1 MGVNSLPKTVTRRR
15 RDCDFNPGPSAPES
29 SMLTTRLPRE
39 EPCIKLRCRLTP
51 PGECDELIFAAAAMR
66 PYATALPCQLDV
78 VLVRPADWNFGIRT
92 PSKAR
97 LPRGLWWDAVYGVTD
112 MSLSQQTR
120 SFHFIPARNKPA

>member
-1 MGVNSLPKTVTRRR
+1 MGVNSLPKTVTRQR

-29 SMLTTRLPRE
+29 SMLTTQLPRE

-66 PYATALPCQLDV
+66 PMLPRYRVNLLLYWFGQLIGIF
-78 VLVRPADWNFGIRT
+78 AIRT

-97 LPRGLWWDAVYGVTD
+97 LPRGLWWDAVYRVTD